1 MAPPAKR
8 RKRNVIESSPHSSDN
23 EDNESIQVNKFKS
36 RLSSLAHSPPPRS
49 SSSEPAPRSMS
60 QSSNS
65 ARSSSFLKPPT
76 KATIHPPNAAPIHLP
91 NHRKKSTTKSPSTS
105 PEKARSRRK
114 VEEKRQNADINTLFA
129 RQSQR
134 QQAQTEGETIPK
146 QRIKVLSSRDI
157 QQEADLID
165 DLISDDDDV
174 GESRAQATS
183 LVGQAAKRGVGKNVF
198 TNSGTNTPSAS
209 QRFVRPSQGSIIERV
224 AEEEDI
230 RPWAE
235 RFGPNNL
242 EELGVHKKK
251 VIDVRTWLDNV
262 IGGQMRQRLLILKG
276 AAGTGKT
283 TTVQLLAKDMG
294 CDILEWR
301 NPVGTVASSDGF
313 QSMAAQ
319 FEEFMGRGGKFG
331 QLDLFSDVHGE
342 IPARAEVK
350 PLDRR
355 KQIILVEEFPNTFT
369 RSSSALQSFRS
380 AILQYLASNTPP
392 LSIPSNPK
400 AKSDPITPVV
410 MIVSETLLTTI
421 SASADSFTAHRLLGP
436 EILQHPGV
444 GVIEF
449 NAIAP
454 TILAKA
460 LETVVQKESRKS
472 GRKKTPGPQVLRKL
486 GEVGDIRSA
495 IGSLEFMCLRGDVD
509 DWGGKVVFGK
519 GKKTSKDTSL
529 TKMEEESLELI
540 TRREASLGIFH
551 AVGKVVY
558 NKREGKVLDDVES
571 LPHFISHHSRPKKS
585 EVGINE
591 LIDETSTDT
600 PTFIAALHENYIL
613 SCEAPPSSFEFSSLD
628 HVNGC
633 IDALSDSDL
642 LCPSWDGSLQS
653 SGFGGGI
660 TGTGGDILR
669 QDEMSFQIAV
679 RGLLF
684 SLPHPVSRKAPAAA
698 GFRTGKTGD
707 AHRMFYPT
715 SLKLWRMKEE
725 MESTLDLW
733 VTRLMK
739 GEIDPTSTHSSSLT
753 SGAAAFARPKAGTVE
768 SWKIKNAAPLPSQS
782 KSKSTPT
789 TPKEEDTP
797 PLLTLGVSAR
807 TEMLLE
813 RLPYMIQI
821 AKSRSSPHQFRNPF
835 SSSSSSSA
843 STIPNFQ
850 TNPLLA
856 SLSKIT
862 TFTGIGPVQTSD
874 DPAPFSDDES
884 PNPNPNTENWATD
897 RPNGDGMGTP
907 RKNKR
912 GGNMGVFM
920 KKGMSS
926 QRAMPVQQ
934 LEQKFVLSDDDIEDD

>member
-8 RKRNVIESSPHSSDN
+8 RKRNVVESSPHTSEN
-23 EDNESIQVNKFKS
+23 EDEQSVKVNKSKS
-36 RLSSLAHSPPPRS
+36 SLNSLAHSSPPS
-49 SSSEPAPRSMS
+49 LSSSEPAVRSMS
-60 QSSNS
+60 QSSS
-65 ARSSSFLKPPT
+65 STRSSSLIKPSAKVANLPHNT
-76 KATIHPPNAAPIHLP
+76 APVYLQ
-91 NHRKKSTTKSPSTS
+91 NHRKRPVPKSPSTS
-105 PEKARSRRK
+105 PEKPRSKGK
-114 VEEKRQNADINTLFA
+114 VEERRRNADIHTFFTKQA
-129 RQSQR
+129 QR
-134 QQAQTEGETIPK
+134 QQAEGQAIPK
-146 QRIKVLSSRDI
+146 QRIKVLSSKDV

-165 DLISDDDDV
+165 DLVSDDDDV
-174 GESRAQATS
+174 GDVRAQTIS
-183 LVGQAAKRGVGKNVF
+183 IVGQAAKRVVGKNVF

-209 QRFVRPSQGSIIERV
+209 QRFVKPSQVPSVECV
-224 AEEEDI
+224 VEEEDM

-235 RFGPNNL
+235 RFGPSNL

-251 VIDVRTWLDNV
+251 VTDVRNWLDNV
-262 IGGQMRQRLLILKG
+262 MGGQMRQRLLILKG

-294 CDILEWR
+294 CDVLEWR
-301 NPVGTVASSDGF
+301 NPVGSVASSDGF

-331 QLDLFSDVHGE
+331 QLDLFSGDRD
-342 IPARAEVK
+342 IPAKPLVK
-350 PLDRR
+350 PMDQR

-392 LSIPSNPK
+392 LSMPYNPK
-400 AKSDPITPVV
+400 AKNAPITPVV
-410 MIVSETLLTTI
+410 MIVSETLLTTT
-421 SASADSFTAHRLLGP
+421 SASADSFTAHRLLGA

-472 GRKKTPGPQVLRKL
+472 GRRKTPGPQVLKRL

-495 IGSLEFMCLRGDVD
+495 IGSLEFMCLRGDLD

-519 GKKTSKDTSL
+519 AKKASKDTSL

-558 NKREGKVLDDVES
+558 NKREGEVSGEVES
-571 LPHFISHHSRPKKS
+571 LPPFMSHHSRPKKS
-585 EVGINE
+585 EVNINE
-591 LIDETSTDT
+591 LIDETGTDT
-600 PTFIAALHENYIL
+600 STFIAALHENYIL

-628 HVNGC
+628 HVNSC

-642 LCPSWDGSLQS
+642 LCPSWDGFLQS
-653 SGFGGGI
+653 SGFGGGVS
-660 TGTGGDILR
+660 GTGGDILR

-679 RGLLF
+679 RGILF

-698 GFRTGKTGD
+698 GFRTGKAAD

-739 GEIDPTSTHSSSLT
+739 GEIDLTPPNSTSIT
-753 SGAAAFARPKAGTVE
+753 SGAAAFSRPKPGTVE
-768 SWKIKNAAPLPSQS
+768 SWKAKPSAPAPAPAPSQS
-782 KSKSTPT
+782 KINPSP
-789 TPKEEDTP
+789 PKEEAIQ
-797 PLLTLGVSAR
+797 PLLALGLSAR

-813 RLPYMIQI
+813 RLPYMVQI
-821 AKSRSSPHQFRNPF
+821 SKSKSQSQSKARTTTTSSSFPSSF
-835 SSSSSSSA
+835 SSSNS
-843 STIPNFQ
+843 
-850 TNPLLA
+850 NPLLK
-856 SLSKIT
+856 SLEKIT
-862 TFTGIGPVQTSD
+862 TFTGIGPQQTTEEIV
-874 DPAPFSDDES
+874 ASDDES
-884 PNPNPNTENWATD
+884 ELNDHKIESWATD
-897 RPNGDGMGTP
+897 KPNGMSTP
-907 RKNKR
+907 RKKTR
-912 GGNMGVFM
+912 GVIM
-920 KKGMSS
+920 KKGLGGE
-926 QRAMPVQQ
+926 RAMPVQQ
-934 LEQKFVLSDDDIEDD
+934 PEQKFVLSDDDIEDD

>member
-8 RKRNVIESSPHSSDN
+8 RKPNVIQSSPHSSDN
-23 EDNESIQVNKFKS
+23 EDNESVQVNKFKS

-65 ARSSSFLKPPT
+65 TRSSSFLKPPT

-91 NHRKKSTTKSPSTS
+91 NHRKKSSTKSPSTS
-105 PEKARSRRK
+105 PEKPRSRRK
-114 VEEKRQNADINTLFA
+114 VEEKRQNADIDTLFA

-262 IGGQMRQRLLILKG
+262 VGGQMRQRLLILKG

-294 CDILEWR
+294 CDVLEWR

-331 QLDLFSDVHGE
+331 QLDLFSDDHGE
-342 IPARAEVK
+342 IPAKAEVK

-392 LSIPSNPK
+392 LSMPYNPE

-410 MIVSETLLTTI
+410 MIVSETLLTTT

-591 LIDETSTDT
+591 LIDETGTDT

-679 RGLLF
+679 RGILF

-707 AHRMFYPT
+707 AHKMFYPT

-725 MESTLDLW
+725 IESTLDLW

-739 GEIDPTSTHSSSLT
+739 GEIDPTNTHSSGIT

-782 KSKSTPT
+782 KSKSNPKTA
-789 TPKEEDTP
+789 KEEDTP

-813 RLPYMIQI
+813 RLPYIIQI
-821 AKSRSSPHQFRNPF
+821 AKSRSSPHQSRNPF
-835 SSSSSSSA
+835 SSSSSSST
-843 STIPNFQ
+843 STTTNFQ
-850 TNPLLA
+850 ANPLLA
-856 SLSKIT
+856 SLCKIT
-862 TFTGIGPVQTSD
+862 TFTGIGPAQISD
-874 DPAPFSDDES
+874 DPASISDEES

-897 RPNGDGMGTP
+897 KPNGDGMGTP
-907 RKNKR
+907 RKKKR
-912 GGNMGVFM
+912 GGNMGVVM
-920 KKGMSS
+920 KKGVGS

>member
-8 RKRNVIESSPHSSDN
+8 RKRNVVESSPHTSEN
-23 EDNESIQVNKFKS
+23 EDDQSIQVNKFKS
-36 RLSSLAHSPPPRS
+36 RLSTLAHSPPPRS
-49 SSSEPAPRSMS
+49 SSSEPVSKTMS
-60 QSSNS
+60 QSSS
-65 ARSSSFLKPPT
+65 STRSSSLIKPPT
-76 KATIHPPNAAPIHLP
+76 KTANHPHAPIHLP
-91 NHRKKSTTKSPSTS
+91 NHRKIFKTKSPSTS
-105 PEKARSRRK
+105 PEKPRSRGR
-114 VEEKRQNADINTLFA
+114 VEEKRKNADIHTFFTKQA
-129 RQSQR
+129 QR
-134 QQAQTEGETIPK
+134 QQAEGGTIPK
-146 QRIKVLSSRDI
+146 QRIKVLSSKDV

-174 GESRAQATS
+174 GESRAQAIS
-183 LVGQAAKRGVGKNVF
+183 MVGQAAKRGVGKNVF

-209 QRFVRPSQGSIIERV
+209 QRFVRPSQVSSVEPV
-224 AEEEDI
+224 VEEDM

-235 RFGPNNL
+235 RFGPSNL

-251 VIDVRTWLDNV
+251 VTDVRTWLENV

-294 CDILEWR
+294 CDVLEWR
-301 NPVGTVASSDGF
+301 NPVGSVASSDGF

-331 QLDLFSDVHGE
+331 QLDLFSDNNGDN
-342 IPARAEVK
+342 PAKPEAK

-392 LSIPSNPK
+392 LSMPYNPK
-400 AKSDPITPVV
+400 AKIDPITPVV
-410 MIVSETLLTTI
+410 MIVSETLLTTT
-421 SASADSFTAHRLLGP
+421 SASADSFTAHRLLGA

-472 GRKKTPGPQVLRKL
+472 GRRKTPGPQVLKKL

-519 GKKTSKDTSL
+519 GKKISKDTSL

-558 NKREGKVLDDVES
+558 NKREGKVSSDVES

-585 EVGINE
+585 EVNINE
-591 LIDETSTDT
+591 LIDETGTDT
-600 PTFIAALHENYIL
+600 PTFIASLHENYIL

-679 RGLLF
+679 RGILF

-698 GFRTGKTGD
+698 GFRTGKVGD

-739 GEIDPTSTHSSSLT
+739 GEIDLTKTNSSNIT
-753 SGAAAFARPKAGTVE
+753 SGATAFARPKPGTVE
-768 SWKIKNAAPLPSQS
+768 SWKTKNATPTPSQS
-782 KSKSTPT
+782 KAKPN
-789 TPKEEDTP
+789 TPKEEDAP

-807 TEMLLE
+807 TELLLE

-821 AKSRSSPHQFRNPF
+821 SRSKSKSRPNPF
-835 SSSSSSSA
+835 SSSTFS
-843 STIPNFQ
+843 
-850 TNPLLA
+850 TNPLLQ

-862 TFTGIGPVQTSD
+862 TFTGIGPPQSTDEATS
-874 DPAPFSDDES
+874 FSSSEDDES
-884 PNPNPNTENWATD
+884 KDQKNTENWATD
-897 RPNGDGMGTP
+897 KPNGNGLGTP
-907 RKNKR
+907 RKMKR
-912 GGNMGVFM
+912 VGGNGVVM
-920 KKGMSS
+920 KKGVGGERGLPM
-926 QRAMPVQQ
+926 QQ
-934 LEQKFVLSDDDIEDD
+934 PEQKFVLSDDDIEDD